1 MNRVIVRTVGLFH
14 YEEDESAQKLFFSE
28 TSHALHVLEALNE
41 QRRQRVLC
49 DVIICVEDKEFAC
62 HRSVLAA
69 GSPYFFTM
77 FSSKS
82 PEIGL
87 IYAMLWYRYN
97 NDFFL
102 FRLSHQVSSQRISHT
117 LRANTKYSSL
127 PLTTCVSSFF
137 TNTNI
142 YTAFLSVFFSLEA
155 ASPLPHCPYIPDVS
169 HDRKPSLP

>member
-1 MNRVIVRTVGLFH
+1 MIRVIVRTVGLFH

-77 FSSKS
+77 FSSEF
-82 PEIGL
+82 PDIGEI
-87 IYAMLWYRYN
+87 YDMFWYGCTKF
-97 NDFFL
+97 FFL
-102 FRLSHQVSSQRISHT
+102 WVSHQVSPQRISHT
-117 LRANTKYSSL
+117 LRANTKYSYL
-127 PLTTCVSSFF
+127 ALTTCVSSFF
-137 TNTNI
+137 TNTNT
-142 YTAFLSVFFSLEA
+142 YTTFLSVFFSLEA
-155 ASPLPHCPYIPDVS
+155 ASPLPHCPYS
-169 HDRKPSLP
+169 RRFT